1 MVVFSFF
8 LIVHT
13 LNCQQAVIKVIRRRI
28 SHNARVRKRRAVSST
43 AQTSLVSRFLRTIKT
58 ISVGKVTSDMELKGW
73 GGWKRKC
80 SDAMSHFFSL
90 VIVKCGVCVTSTFP
104 RFYRDSDWSSWVC
117 ERASQPATFSAD
129 HTVYTPL
136 ESSTPILSFGQVLKY
151 SVSII

>member
-1 MVVFSFF
+1 MVVFSSF

-13 LNCQQAVIKVIRRRI
+13 LNCQQAVIKFIRRRI

-58 ISVGKVTSDMELKGW
+58 ISVGKVTNDMDLKGW
-73 GGWKRKC
+73 RIKKKVWWC
-80 SDAMSHFFSL
+80 YVHFFSL

-117 ERASQPATFSAD
+117 ERANQPATFSAD
-129 HTVYTPL
+129 HHTVYIPL